1 MLTNEAFRRKHA
13 DGSIPLVT
21 LSFTE
26 ALLVL
31 CFVLFCLM
39 MIGTK
44 PWVIIM
50 YNTAYS
56 ALACIR

>member
-13 DGSIPLVT
+13 DGSVPLVT

-31 CFVLFCLM
+31 SFVLFCLV
-39 MIGTK
+39 MIGTNRGLSSF
-44 PWVIIM
+44 I
-50 YNTAYS
+50 TQ
-56 ALACIR
+56 LTQL